1 MRAGRRRLP
10 EPASR
15 VLRAGTV
22 CAVALAALS
31 VAFAGAAPPAP
42 VAAPTAPSGPPTVE
56 VADQAFADDAIAA
69 GATFKVTGSGWQPNT
84 LVQLEVCG
92 AEARSGTSDCAVG
105 QAQIVGTDADG
116 TLRARLAVVVPPS
129 PCPCVVRAFGQTNG
143 QQATTPVIIPGAPEG
158 HAGDGDVA
166 APALRRVEVHDVV
179 LRGTDDLATW
189 LGRPAKRTL
198 VFEIENTGD
207 VAVLEATVTL
217 TRGDAADP
225 TGFVAPIR
233 LDALAVGERRT
244 ITVPIEFDA
253 LAFGEQ
259 AVRGTVNG
267 LSAPV
272 AFRAT
277 TSTHPWLL
285 IGIPIALLLQFV
297 LVFVRNRL
305 RRRLHAGPT
314 AAAEPVDP
322 TDSVLIVVMD
332 LELVAATD
340 DGPLT
345 THRTEVVRSMAEVR
359 ARVAGTHPT
368 DLAGGTVV
376 GLTVMADEDAR
387 VGEAYRACEALCDW
401 IESVEPVAG
410 VALRRHPGGV
420 STAMGSGWGL
430 IPLAAMVRAVPT
442 RVGAP
447 DRAEELQV
455 VDSEPQGPADGV
467 D

>member
-1 MRAGRRRLP
+1 MRGGRRLLP

-22 CAVALAALS
+22 CVAALAALS
-31 VAFAGAAPPAP
+31 VAFAGAASPGPGAATPA
-42 VAAPTAPSGPPTVE
+42 TDGPPTVE
-56 VADQAFADDAIAA
+56 VADQSFADDAIAS
-69 GATFKVTGSGWQPNT
+69 GATFKVTGSGWEPNT

-92 AEARSGTSDCAVG
+92 AEARSGSSDCAVG
-105 QAQIVGTDADG
+105 QAQIVGTAADG

-158 HAGDGDVA
+158 HPGDGDVV
-166 APALRRVEVHDVV
+166 APALRRVEVHEVV

-217 TRGDAADP
+217 TRGDAANP
-225 TGFVAPIR
+225 TGFVPPVR

-253 LAFGEQ
+253 LAYGDQ

-272 AFRAT
+272 TFRVT

-285 IGIPIALLLQFV
+285 IGIPIVLLLQLV
-297 LVFVRNRL
+297 LVLIRNRL
-305 RRRLHAGPT
+305 RRRLHPEPLVDD
-314 AAAEPVDP
+314 EPVDP

-332 LELVAATD
+332 LEDVVTTD
-340 DGPLT
+340 DGPIT
-345 THRTEVVRSMAEVR
+345 THHTEVVRSLAEVR
-359 ARVAGTHPT
+359 ARVAGAHPT

-376 GLTVMADEDAR
+376 GLTVLADEDAR
-387 VGEAYRACEALCDW
+387 VGEAHRACEALCDW
-401 IESVEPVAG
+401 IESVDPTGG
-410 VALRRHPGGV
+410 VALRRHPHGAA
-420 STAMGSGWGL
+420 TAATGNGWGL
-430 IPLAAMVRAVPT
+430 IPLAVMVRAVPVT
-442 RVGAP
+442 VSDPRGAT
-447 DRAEELQV
+447 DHEAAAAEERT
-455 VDSEPQGPADGV
+455 SSR
-467 D
+467 